1 MPLLTERYRS
11 GTRGYKH
18 VAPPE
23 QEPLLTNHL
32 QQAQLINRSG
42 FGIAASPSLAMRSAL
57 LAILSTGI
65 ATTLAILL
73 TPDDP
78 SGEGALFYPALVMS
92 TGLAIAPVVTALRYP
107 KTLLRGETLLS
118 LAPIYW
124 LLLDLLQGVYAMQD
138 ITADQ
143 VRQSFLAI
151 GIFVLMVRFSALRRS
166 WNIPKVLISSVSQE
180 FSINTYFA
188 LAIACFALGMLNFAV
203 PCNFNVFEMVHYLGQ
218 ERWAAPWGRG
228 QLGGWDAFLDHLQYF
243 GYLLPVLTVVIG
255 RRVGLRNTR
264 TILCLGM
271 SVIVAL
277 FLAQSGSRRVIGVIG
292 GMALIL
298 WVLDQHRLRIKHL
311 VMTIVAIFALLI
323 TLQVML
329 EYRNVG
335 LSVLVGTGEVPS
347 RRFEK
352 TQLLEEQ
359 HLRVDDNFYRLCQ
372 IIQLIPDSHPFVYH
386 KYFVYVIVRPV
397 PRIFWP
403 GKPVDPGF
411 DLPTALGVEG
421 VSFSYSVI
429 GELYMS
435 LGFIGIAL
443 GGWFYGRIA
452 STASGLLA
460 RCNTQGA
467 LVIYSIV
474 VMALFSGMRSI
485 LELILVSYVVLAWVG
500 LSHLFIRLRQAKAQ

>member
-1 MPLLTERYRS
+1 MN
-11 GTRGYKH
+11 
-18 VAPPE
+18 AE
-23 QEPLLTNHL
+23 QIIWHRPALAT
-32 QQAQLINRSG
+32 
-42 FGIAASPSLAMRSAL
+42 AATPSLTMRLTL
-57 LAILSTGI
+57 LAIFSIGM
-65 ATTLAILL
+65 ATTLSTLL
-73 TPDDP
+73 VPEDP
-78 SGEGALFYPALVMS
+78 STEGALFYPAFVMS
-92 TGLAIAPVVTALRYP
+92 VGLATAPFMAALRQP
-107 KTLLRGETLLS
+107 KTLLRGECLLS

-143 VRQSFLAI
+143 VRQAFLAI
-151 GIFVLMVRFSALRRS
+151 GIFVVMVWLAAFRRS
-166 WNIPKVLISSVSQE
+166 WRIPKVLISSVSQE

-188 LAIACFALGMLNFAV
+188 LAIACFVIGMLNFAV
-203 PCNFNVFEMVHYLGQ
+203 PCDFNVFEMVHYLGQ

-255 RRVGLRNTR
+255 RRLGVRNVRTLICIGL
-264 TILCLGM
+264 

-277 FLAQSGSRRVIGVIG
+277 FLAQSGSRRVIGVVG

-298 WVLDQHRLRIKHL
+298 WVLDQQRLRVKHL
-311 VMTIVAIFALLI
+311 LTTGFAIIALLVA
-323 TLQVML
+323 LQVML
-329 EYRNVG
+329 EYRNIG
-335 LSVLVGTGEVPS
+335 LSVLVGQGEVPS
-347 RRFEK
+347 GRFEK
-352 TQLLEEQ
+352 RQILEEQ

-372 IIQLIPDSHPFVYH
+372 IIQLIPAQHPFVYH
-386 KYFVYVIVRPV
+386 KYLVYVIVRPI
-397 PRIFWP
+397 PRVFWP

-411 DLPTALGVEG
+411 DLPTVLGVVG
-421 VSFSYSVI
+421 LSLSYSVI

-435 LGFIGIAL
+435 LGLIGIAL
-443 GGWFYGRIA
+443 GGWLYGRIA

-460 RCNTQGA
+460 RCRTQGA

-500 LSHLFIRLRQAKAQ
+500 LTHLFIKLRHVKAQ

>member
-1 MPLLTERYRS
+1 MNS
-11 GTRGYKH
+11 
-18 VAPPE
+18 E
-23 QEPLLTNHL
+23 QIIWHRPVLG
-32 QQAQLINRSG
+32 R
-42 FGIAASPSLAMRSAL
+42 AAAPSLTMRIAFF
-57 LAILSTGI
+57 AILSTTI
-65 ATTLAILL
+65 ATALSVLL
-73 TPDDP
+73 IPEDP
-78 SGEGALFYPALVMS
+78 SAEGALFYPALVMS
-92 TGLAIAPVVTALRYP
+92 VGLAAAPFAAALRYP
-107 KTLLRGETLLS
+107 KTLLRGECLLA

-124 LLLDLLQGVYAMQD
+124 LLLDLLQGVYGLQD

-143 VRQSFLAI
+143 VRQAFLAI
-151 GIFVLMVRFSALRRS
+151 GIFVVMVWLGAMRRS
-166 WNIPKVLISSVSQE
+166 WKIPKLLISAVSQE

-188 LAIACFALGMLNFAV
+188 LALACFSIGILNFAV
-203 PCNFNVFEMVHYLGQ
+203 PCNFDVFEMVYYLGQ

-243 GYLLPVLTVVIG
+243 GYLLPALTVVIG
-255 RRVGLRNTR
+255 RRVGVRNPR
-264 TILCLGM
+264 TLICIGL
-271 SVIVAL
+271 SVVMAL
-277 FLAQSGSRRVIGVIG
+277 FLAQSGSRRVIGVVV

-298 WVLDQHRLRIKHL
+298 WVLDQQRLRLKHL
-311 VMTIVAIFALLI
+311 LSTALAIVALLV

-335 LSVLVGTGEVPS
+335 LSVLVGKGEVPS
-347 RRFEK
+347 GRFEK
-352 TQLLEEQ
+352 RQILEEQ

-372 IIQLIPDSHPFVYH
+372 IIQLIPHQYPFVYH
-386 KYFVYVIVRPV
+386 RYLIYVVVRPI
-397 PRIFWP
+397 PRVFWP

-411 DLPTALGVEG
+411 DLPTVLGVEG

-443 GGWFYGRIA
+443 GGWLYGRIA

-460 RCNTQGA
+460 RCQTQGA

-500 LSHLFIRLRQAKAQ
+500 LSHLFIKLRQTKAQ

>member
-1 MPLLTERYRS
+1 LNS
-11 GTRGYKH
+11 
-18 VAPPE
+18 E
-23 QEPLLTNHL
+23 QIIWQRP
-32 QQAQLINRSG
+32 A
-42 FGIAASPSLAMRSAL
+42 FGIAATPSLTVRTTL
-57 LAILSTGI
+57 IAILSTSI

-78 SGEGALFYPALVMS
+78 SAEGALFYPALVMS
-92 TGLAIAPVVTALRYP
+92 AGLATAPISSAIRYP
-107 KTLLRGETLLS
+107 KAILRGECLLS

-143 VRQSFLAI
+143 VRQAFLGI
-151 GIFVLMVRFSALRRS
+151 GIFVVMVWLAALRRS
-166 WNIPKVLISSVSQE
+166 WKIPKLLISSVSQE

-188 LAIACFALGMLNFAV
+188 LAIACFLIGMLNFAL
-203 PCNFNVFEMVHYLGQ
+203 PCNFNVFEMAHYLGQ

-255 RRVGLRNTR
+255 RRVGVKNMR
-264 TILCLGM
+264 TLICVAM
-271 SVIVAL
+271 SVVMTL
-277 FLAQSGSRRVIGVIG
+277 FLAQSGSRRVIGVVA
-292 GMALIL
+292 GMALVL
-298 WVLDQHRLRIKHL
+298 WVLDQQRLRVKHL
-311 VMTIVAIFALLI
+311 VISAVAVIGLLVA
-323 TLQVML
+323 LQVML

-335 LSVLVGTGEVPS
+335 LGVLVGTGEAPS
-347 RRFEK
+347 GRDEK
-352 TQLLEEQ
+352 RQILEEQ

-372 IIQLIPDSHPFVYH
+372 IIQLIPEPYPFVYH
-386 KYFVYVIVRPV
+386 KYLVYVIVRPV
-397 PRIFWP
+397 PRVFWP
-403 GKPVDPGF
+403 GKPVDAGF

-421 VSFSYSVI
+421 VSYSYSVI

-443 GGWFYGRIA
+443 GGWFYGRVA
-452 STASGLLA
+452 SLASGLLA
-460 RCNTQGA
+460 RCTTQGA

-500 LSHLFIRLRQAKAQ
+500 LSHLFIKLRRVRAR

>member
-1 MPLLTERYRS
+1 MQTVRVWHRPPFALTAAPGLTVRS
-11 GTRGYKH
+11 T
-18 VAPPE
+18 
-23 QEPLLTNHL
+23 
-32 QQAQLINRSG
+32 
-42 FGIAASPSLAMRSAL
+42 L
-57 LAILSTGI
+57 LAIISTVI

-73 TPDDP
+73 IPEDAAT
-78 SGEGALFYPALVMS
+78 EGALFYPALIMS
-92 TGLAIAPVVTALRYP
+92 AGLATAPVAAALRYP
-107 KTLLRGETLLS
+107 KALLRGESLLS

-124 LLLDLLQGVYAMQD
+124 LLLDLLQGVYPLQD

-143 VRQSFLAI
+143 VRTAFLAI
-151 GIFVLMVRFSALRRS
+151 GIFVVMVWLSALRRP
-166 WNIPKVLISSVSQE
+166 WRIPPIVISSISRE
-180 FSINTYFA
+180 FSLNTYFA
-188 LAIACFALGMLNFAV
+188 LAVACFALGMLNFAV
-203 PCNFNVFEMVHYLGQ
+203 PCNFNVFEMVYYLGQ

-255 RRVGLRNTR
+255 RRAGLRNPR
-264 TILCLGM
+264 TIAGIGM
-271 SVIVAL
+271 SIIVAL
-277 FLAQSGSRRVIGVIG
+277 FLAQSGSRRVIGVVI

-298 WVLDQHRLRIKHL
+298 WILDQQRLRVKHL
-311 VMTIVAIFALLI
+311 LTTLFAVVALLV

-335 LSVLVGTGEVPS
+335 LGTLVGKGTLVSGRSEKS
-347 RRFEK
+347 RV
-352 TQLLEEQ
+352 LEEQ

-372 IIQLIPDSHPFVYH
+372 IIQLIPASYGFVYH
-386 KYFVYVIVRPV
+386 KYFIYVIVRPV
-397 PRIFWP
+397 PRVFWP

-435 LGFIGIAL
+435 LGLIGVAF
-443 GGWFYGRIA
+443 GGWFYGRVA
-452 STASGLLA
+452 AMARDLLA
-460 RCNTQGA
+460 RGTTQGA

-485 LELILVSYVVLAWVG
+485 LELILVSYVVLAWVA
-500 LSHLFIRLRQAKAQ
+500 LSHLFIKLRHVKA